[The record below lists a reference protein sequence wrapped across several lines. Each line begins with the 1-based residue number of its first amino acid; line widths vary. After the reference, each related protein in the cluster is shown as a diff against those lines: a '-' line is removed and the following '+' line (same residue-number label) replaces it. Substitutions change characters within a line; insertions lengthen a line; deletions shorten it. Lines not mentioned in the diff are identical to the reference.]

1 VRALPGKKVAF
12 VTYVSRL
19 NAEFA
24 KEAMMEQA
32 LDNGEILNVRWATE
46 DPAWYAKQ
54 AIHKDAVDRMVV
66 SARQTLPPQLGGT
79 NTEVIE
85 DRQMTEEE
93 ATAAWTAYY
102 QQFADAGSQGILNG
116 NTLQA
121 INNSGIQQI
130 EAGAPSIANYSAGP
144 ATATSNKPA
153 LALLG
158 GYGSEED

>member
-1 VRALPGKKVAF
+1 MRALPGKKVAF

-54 AIHKDAVDRMVV
+54 ATHKDAVDRMVI

-79 NTEVIE
+79 NTEAAKQE
-85 DRQMTEEE
+85 EMTEEE
-93 ATAAWTAYY
+93 ATAAWMAYY
-102 QQFADAGSQGILNG
+102 QQFEEAQPQGILNS

-121 INNSGIQQI
+121 INSNGSKRI
-130 EAGAPSIANYSAGP
+130 EAKPVPTPIHASTAPAK
-144 ATATSNKPA
+144 TLKRPA
-153 LALLG
+153 LAMLG
-158 GYGSEED
+158 GYTSDDD